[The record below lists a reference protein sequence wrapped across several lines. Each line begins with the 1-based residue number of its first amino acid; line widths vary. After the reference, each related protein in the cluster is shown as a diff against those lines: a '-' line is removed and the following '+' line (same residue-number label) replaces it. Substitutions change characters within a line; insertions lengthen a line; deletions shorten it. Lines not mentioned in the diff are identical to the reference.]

1 MSSLAIKRISA
12 DIKNIRR
19 NNLDEQNI
27 YVSVNEENMFKI
39 KAMIIGPKDTP
50 YENGFY
56 FFDFEIPKDY
66 PISPPKAKFVNLN
79 GIVRF
84 HPNLYKCG
92 KICLSILN
100 TWHGPGWTSVQTL
113 SSVLLSIQSLMNEHP
128 IQNEPGWE
136 TEIGIKSKEF
146 NNVINYHNI
155 NTSVLSVLKKIPYG
169 YEEFKDIVLSYFV
182 KNIEMYNKLIQK
194 QLKMTGQKIKSSI
207 YSMSVEN
214 CNYNEI
220 KEEIQLLYSKY
231 DLLYGN

>member
-1 MSSLAIKRISA
+1 
-12 DIKNIRR
+12 
-19 NNLDEQNI
+19 
-27 YVSVNEENMFKI
+27 
-39 KAMIIGPKDTP
+39 
-50 YENGFY
+50 
-56 FFDFEIPKDY
+56 
-66 PISPPKAKFVNLN
+66 
-79 GIVRF
+79 
-84 HPNLYKCG
+84 
-92 KICLSILN
+92 
-100 TWHGPGWTSVQTL
+100 
-113 SSVLLSIQSLMNEHP
+113 MNEHP

-182 KNIEMYNKLIQK
+182 KNIEMYNKLIEK
-194 QLKMTGQKIKSSI
+194 QLKMTSQKIKSGI

>member
-79 GIVRF
+79 GNVRF

-169 YEEFKDIVLSYFV
+169 YEEFKDIILSYFV
-182 KNIEMYNKLIQK
+182 KNIKMYNKLIEK
-194 QLKMTGQKIKSSI
+194 QFKMTGQKIKSGI

>member
-39 KAMIIGPKDTP
+39 KAMIIGPKDSP

-66 PISPPKAKFVNLN
+66 PIRPPKVKFINLN
-79 GIVRF
+79 GNVRF

-113 SSVLLSIQSLMNEHP
+113 SSVLLSIQSLMNVHP

-136 TEIGIKSKEF
+136 TEIGMKSKEF

-155 NTSVLSVLKKIPYG
+155 NTSILSVLKKIPYG

-182 KNIEMYNKLIQK
+182 KNIEMYNKLIQT
-194 QLKMTGQKIKSSI
+194 QFKMTGQKKKLKSGI
-207 YSMSVEN
+207 YSMTVVN
-214 CNYNEI
+214 FNYNEI
-220 KEEIQLLYSKY
+220 KEEIHLIY
-231 DLLYGN
+231 